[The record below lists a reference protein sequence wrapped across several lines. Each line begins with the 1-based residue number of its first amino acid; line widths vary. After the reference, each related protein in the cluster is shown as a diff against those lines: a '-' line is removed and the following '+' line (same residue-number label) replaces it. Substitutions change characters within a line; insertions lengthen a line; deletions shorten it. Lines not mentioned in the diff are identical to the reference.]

1 MVNFLFAGWEPVGR
15 ILLVGTLAYA
25 ALVVLLRVSGK
36 RTLAR
41 MNSFDFVITVAIGA
55 TFGRILTTRSVPLV
69 EAVTAFALLITLQ
82 YVVTSLQIR
91 SRRFSRLVTAE
102 PTLLLYQ
109 GQVLPEALRAERLTE
124 TELEGAVRKHGL
136 GSLDEAAAVVLEADG
151 RLSVIG
157 PDSTGD
163 GTVLPGTD
171 DR

>member
-1 MVNFLFAGWEPVGR
+1 MLFDGWEPVAR
-15 ILLVGTLAYA
+15 IVVVGTLAYT

-36 RTLAR
+36 RTLSR

-55 TFGRILTTRSVPLV
+55 TFGRVLTTRSVPLV

-91 SRRFSRLVTAE
+91 SKRFSRLVTAE

-109 GQVLPEALRAERLTE
+109 GRVLHDALRAERLTE
-124 TELEGAVRKHGL
+124 KELDGAVRKHGM
-136 GSLDEAAAVVLEADG
+136 GSLQEAEAVVLEADG

-157 PDSTGD
+157 PDNAGD
-163 GTVLPGTD
+163 GAILPHD
-171 DR
+171 PPD

>member
-1 MVNFLFAGWEPVGR
+1 MVNILFDGWEPVAR
-15 ILLVGTLAYA
+15 IVVVGTLAYT

-36 RTLAR
+36 RTLSR

-55 TFGRILTTRSVPLV
+55 TFGRVLTTRSVPLV

-91 SRRFSRLVTAE
+91 SKRFSRLVTAE

-109 GQVLPEALRAERLTE
+109 GRVLHDALRAERLTE
-124 TELEGAVRKHGL
+124 KELDGAVRKHGM
-136 GSLDEAAAVVLEADG
+136 GSLQEAEAVVLEADG

-157 PDSTGD
+157 PDNAGD
-163 GTVLPGTD
+163 GAILPHD
-171 DR
+171 PPD

>member
-1 MVNFLFAGWEPVGR
+1 MVNILFDGWEPVAR
-15 ILLVGTLAYA
+15 IVVVGTLAYT

-36 RTLAR
+36 RTLSR

-55 TFGRILTTRSVPLV
+55 TFGRVLTTRSVPLA

-91 SRRFSRLVTAE
+91 SKRFSRLVTAE

-109 GQVLPEALRAERLTE
+109 GRVLHDALRAERLTE
-124 TELEGAVRKHGL
+124 KELDGAVRKHGM
-136 GSLDEAAAVVLEADG
+136 GSLQEAEAVVLEADG

-157 PDSTGD
+157 PDSAGD
-163 GTVLPGTD
+163 GAILPHGPPD
-171 DR
+171 

>member
-1 MVNFLFAGWEPVGR
+1 MVNILFDGWEPVAR
-15 ILLVGTLAYA
+15 IVVVGTLAYT

-36 RTLAR
+36 RTLSR

-55 TFGRILTTRSVPLV
+55 TFGRVLTTRNVPLV

-91 SRRFSRLVTAE
+91 SKRFSRLVTAE

-109 GQVLPEALRAERLTE
+109 GRVLHDALRAERLTE
-124 TELEGAVRKHGL
+124 KELDGAVRKHGM
-136 GSLDEAAAVVLEADG
+136 GSLQEAEAVVLEADG

-157 PDSTGD
+157 PDNAGD
-163 GTVLPGTD
+163 GAILPHD
-171 DR
+171 PPD